1 MVVVDM
7 DFVVDPRIIYGLY
20 VLTMLRYTAISMMMA
35 GLIIIVVASIFS
47 LDDYEEYEV
56 DIKKWVKRGVIS
68 LGIGFIPV
76 LLIPDENTCLT
87 MLALYYVTPDNIM
100 AVQGNIVDF
109 VGKLAEA
116 VNFTCK

>member
-1 MVVVDM
+1 M

-20 VLTMLRYTAISMMMA
+20 VLTMFRDIAIGMIFVS
-35 GLIIIVVASIFS
+35 LIIIIAGIYS

-56 DIKKWVKRGVIS
+56 DIKKWVKRGLIS
-68 LGIGFIPV
+68 LGISFIPV

-116 VNFTCK
+116 VNLTCK

>member
-1 MVVVDM
+1 M

-20 VLTMLRYTAISMMMA
+20 VLTMFRDIAISMIFVS
-35 GLIIIVVASIFS
+35 LIIIIAGIYI

-56 DIKKWVKRGVIS
+56 DIKKWVKRGLIS
-68 LGIGFIPV
+68 LGISFIPV
-76 LLIPDENTCLT
+76 LLIPDKNTCLT

>member
-1 MVVVDM
+1 M

-20 VLTMLRYTAISMMMA
+20 VLTMFRDIAIGMILVS
-35 GLIIIVVASIFS
+35 LIIIIAGSIYS

-56 DIKKWVKRGVIS
+56 DIKKWVKRGLIS
-68 LGIGFIPV
+68 LGISFIPV
-76 LLIPDENTCLT
+76 LFIPDKNTCLT

-116 VNFTCK
+116 VNLTCK

>member
-116 VNFTCK
+116 VNLTCK